1 MAGEL
6 NRFDRWLGRTEEEI
20 DDAVKVKPTTR
31 LEACQLLATFK
42 GIREEVEEKK
52 LPEEIY
58 EVEYVEDSED
68 EDYVDRGQL
77 LRRLKNLKTSVNDN
91 VARLETL
98 CVCWNK
104 LNADMNE
111 LTNALKSGGAGNIT
125 MEKLESSIAQIKDM
139 FKERCNIIQDIANN
153 ASPNSNERQ
162 H

>member
-1 MAGEL
+1 MG
-6 NRFDRWLGRTEEEI
+6 EEI
-20 DDAVKVKPTTR
+20 DDSVKVKPTTR
-31 LEACQLLATFK
+31 LEACQLLATLK

-58 EVEYVEDSED
+58 EVDYIEDSDD

-111 LTNALKSGGAGNIT
+111 LTAALSSGGAGKIT
-125 MEKLESSIAQIKDM
+125 MEKLESSIAHIKDM
-139 FKERCNIIQDIANN
+139 FKERANIMENMTSSTAPTSI
-153 ASPNSNERQ
+153 EKQ